1 MISVTEAAPRES
13 SLRGT
18 LTYADYLQ
26 IDDGRQYELI
36 EGELVLTPSPGF
48 LHQHI
53 AANIGGLLRTYVDKH
68 NIGLVLYA
76 PFDVVLADNLVL
88 QPDVL
93 YLSRE
98 RFDLLTENCLKGA
111 PDLVVEVLSPASGRR
126 DRLEKSRLY
135 LKHGVKEY
143 WVVDPSAQTVEIF
156 SAREKGWLLAGA
168 YGPEDTLN
176 SPLLPGFA
184 AHGAEIFR
192 LPEGLVL

>member
-1 MISVTEAAPRES
+1 MSQAARRDS
-13 SLRGT
+13 SLRGN

-36 EGELVLTPSPGF
+36 EGELILTPSPGF
-48 LHQHI
+48 LHQHT
-53 AANIGGLLRTYVDKH
+53 AASVGWLLRAYVDKH
-68 NIGLVLYA
+68 NMGLVLFA

-88 QPDVL
+88 QPDIL

-98 RFDLLTENCLKGA
+98 RFGLLTENCLKGA

-156 SAREKGWLLAGA
+156 SAGEKGWLLAGV

-176 SPLLPGFA
+176 SPLFPGFA
-184 AHGAEIFR
+184 AHGEEIFR
-192 LPEGLVL
+192 LPEGLEL

>member
-1 MISVTEAAPRES
+1 MTGTAPRES

-18 LTYADYLQ
+18 LTYGDYLQ

-36 EGELVLTPSPGF
+36 EGELILTPSPGF

-53 AANIGGLLRTYVDKH
+53 AAGVGGLLRAYVDKH
-68 NIGLVLYA
+68 NMGLVLFA

-111 PDLVVEVLSPASGRR
+111 PDLVVEGFCRPRGRNCRRPPTPGRPFFTTQAPARRSSLSP
-126 DRLEKSRLY
+126 EC
-135 LKHGVKEY
+135 
-143 WVVDPSAQTVEIF
+143 PP
-156 SAREKGWLLAGA
+156 
-168 YGPEDTLN
+168 GP
-176 SPLLPGFA
+176 PWRKCRFW
-184 AHGAEIFR
+184 
-192 LPEGLVL
+192 